1 MRLALHC
8 GQLIDGTGRPP
19 VPDATVLIEDAV
31 IRAAGAGIEVPAG
44 FRELSLPEATV
55 LPGLIDCHVH
65 LITTAGRTLAERLAT
80 PYSLAVAEGLK
91 NAEKVL
97 HAGFTT
103 VRDLS
108 GMPLGGKLALERG
121 LFPGPRILIA
131 VAALSQTAG
140 HGDFTTPSG
149 AAVTVPDPEHPATVV
164 DGVDE
169 VRRATRQ
176 LLRAGADVIKMYV
189 SGGVMSD
196 HDQPESVGFSPEE
209 LAVAVYEAHA
219 AGKPIAA
226 HAISAQG
233 AKNAVAAGFDSIE
246 HGMYLDDEV
255 LADMRDRGTY
265 LVPTLLAPEW
275 IIRRAERRPGSVPE
289 HMLAKARRVREAHAQ
304 SFRRAVDSGV
314 RIAFGSDT
322 GVVPHGAAGEELSL
336 MARGGM
342 SPLAA
347 LVAATRT
354 AAELL
359 GVSGQT
365 GTLEEGKR
373 ADLLVVDDDP
383 LSDIGLLADP
393 ARIRVVV
400 KDGNVMKGALT

>member
-1 MRLALHC
+1 
-8 GQLIDGTGRPP
+8 
-19 VPDATVLIEDAV
+19 
-31 IRAAGAGIEVPAG
+31 VPAG
-44 FRELSLPEATV
+44 FGELSLPSATV

-65 LITTAGRTLAERLAT
+65 LITTAGRTLPERLAT
-80 PYSLAVAEGLK
+80 PYSLALAEGLK

-108 GMPLGGKLALERG
+108 GIPLGGKLALERG
-121 LFPGPRILIA
+121 LFPGPRLRIA

-140 HGDFTTPSG
+140 HGDFTAPSG
-149 AAVTVPDPEHPATVV
+149 AAVTVPDPEHPVTVV
-164 DGVDE
+164 DGIDE
-169 VRRATRQ
+169 VRRAPRQ
-176 LLRAGADVIKMYV
+176 LLRAGADVIKVYV

-196 HDQPESVGFSPEE
+196 HDEPEATGFSPEE

-246 HGMYLDDEV
+246 HGMYLDDEI
-255 LADMRDRGTY
+255 LAQMREHGTY

-275 IIRRAERRPGSVPE
+275 IIRRAESRPGSVPG
-289 HMLAKARRVREAHAQ
+289 HMLAKARRVRRAHAE

-336 MARGGM
+336 MTRYGM
-342 SPLAA
+342 SPLDAI
-347 LVAATRT
+347 VAATRT
-354 AAELL
+354 AAELV
-359 GVSGQT
+359 GVAGLT
-365 GTLEEGKR
+365 GTLEAGKR
-373 ADLLVVDDDP
+373 ADFLVVDGDP
-383 LSDIGLLADP
+383 LADIGLLADP
-393 ARIRVVV
+393 ARITAVVRDGSTV
-400 KDGNVMKGALT
+400 KGTLA